1 MNRGDLVKLKP
12 NSTWRRDIR
21 FYKNLVNRIP
31 TPAERAA
38 HEAAGTRAVEVLM
51 KLDPEGIWVV
61 QLAQVVPP
69 YHVSCRLRGAGWS
82 LLLDLKSGHEFYIPS
97 SHLSPLEVS

>member
-1 MNRGDLVKLKP
+1 MNHGDLVKLKT
-12 NSTWRRDIR
+12 NSTWRRDVR

-69 YHVSCRLRGAGWS
+69 YHVSCGRRWAWS

-97 SHLSPLEVS
+97 SQLSPLEDS

>member
-1 MNRGDLVKLKP
+1 MNHGDLVKLKP
-12 NSTWRRDIR
+12 NSTWRRDVR

-51 KLDPEGIWVV
+51 KLDPDNIWVV

-69 YHVSCRLRGAGWS
+69 YHVSCGRRWSWS